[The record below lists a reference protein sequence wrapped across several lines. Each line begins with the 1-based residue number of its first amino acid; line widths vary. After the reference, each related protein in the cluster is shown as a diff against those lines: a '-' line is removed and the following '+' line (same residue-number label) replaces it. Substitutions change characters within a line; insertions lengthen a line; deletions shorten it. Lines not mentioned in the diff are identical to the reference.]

1 MSFILMGIESPLERV
16 GLNKQEVNVYLSS
29 LKLGIAKAS
38 QIAQKAKIKREAV
51 YYVLKLLHE
60 KGFISEVIK
69 SGIRYY
75 STVPPKRILELI
87 EEEKREKTESIK
99 SILNE
104 LEGFQQTALA
114 SPKVE
119 FYEGVEGFK
128 TVASILLREKN
139 QTIYCY
145 VPESILHFLPSF
157 HPQFRRKR
165 KEKKVFLK
173 LITER
178 TKAMEEAKKLDK
190 EELRETRFNDKI
202 IKNVDVAYYILSE
215 GIIVLKGNEKE
226 QLGVYIKERGI
237 AKLHKNI
244 FEGIWSISKP

>member
-1 MSFILMGIESPLERV
+1 MEIESSLEKV
-16 GLNKQEVNVYLSS
+16 GLSKQEVNIYLSS
-29 LKLGIAKAS
+29 LKLGLAKAS
-38 QIAQKAKIKREAV
+38 QIAQKAKIKREAT
-51 YYVLKLLHE
+51 YYVLRLLHE

-69 SGIRYY
+69 SGVKYY
-75 STVPPKRILELI
+75 SAIPPRRILEI
-87 EEEKREKTESIK
+87 IDEEKREKTESIK
-99 SILNE
+99 AVLHE
-104 LEGFQQTALA
+104 LEGLQQTAFS

-128 TVASILLREKN
+128 TVVSILLQERN
-139 QTIYCY
+139 QTVYCY

-178 TKAMEEAKKLDK
+178 TKTMKEVKKLDK
-190 EELRETRFNDKI
+190 EELRETKFNDKI
-202 IKNVDVAYYILSE
+202 ISGLDVAYYVLSK
-215 GIIVLKGNEKE
+215 GIIILKGNEKE
-226 QLGVYIKERGI
+226 QLGIYIKEEGV

-244 FEGIWSISKP
+244 FEEVWKMSKL